1 MTVSGGIYIFVA
13 FVNIRVKCLIRRR
26 NFRVYVAW
34 EFVLNRGILA
44 RYRDFLT
51 ESGSALHN
59 TD

>member
-34 EFVLNRGILA
+34 EFVLNRGI
-44 RYRDFLT
+44 FS
-51 ESGSALHN
+51 EIS
-59 TD
+59 